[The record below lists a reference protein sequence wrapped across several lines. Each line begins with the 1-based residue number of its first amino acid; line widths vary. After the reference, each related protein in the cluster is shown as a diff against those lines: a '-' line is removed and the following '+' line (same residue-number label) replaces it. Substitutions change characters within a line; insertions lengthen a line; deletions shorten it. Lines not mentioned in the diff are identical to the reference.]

1 MIFMLFSSRKIF
13 FTEKEIPNFV
23 ITDYYIIII
32 IEVTMFLFYDVNL

>member
-23 ITDYYIIII
+23 IIDYYIII